1 MANPRNITAHCL
13 QGQKLPDN
21 WKQLAAGRAKQ
32 ADEQYLDRLQNAW
45 RNAGN
50 NAQQNQPPMVAA
62 RLTNDAADPA
72 HNAHQPRFD
81 GRLVLERTDANG
93 FEEWR
98 DLTTGAI
105 IRRRLSW
112 DDLIGKK

>member
-1 MANPRNITAHCL
+1 MANRNITHHCL
-13 QGQKLPDN
+13 QGQPLQSN

-32 ADEQYLDRLQNAW
+32 ADDQYLDRLQNAW
-45 RNAGN
+45 KQAGN
-50 NAQQNQPPMVAA
+50 NAQQHQPPMVAA
-62 RLTNDAADPA
+62 RLTVDAADPA

-98 DLTTGAI
+98 DLLTGAI
-105 IRRRLSW
+105 IRRRLTW
-112 DDLIGKK
+112 QDLIGEK